1 MGLLIVRGYAKMNF
15 NDFYNGMCC
24 LWVLTMQNGSTTWF
38 NMLDMVDETTEHVQK
53 RRSWKQIYFLAFY
66 FLIKVVL
73 LNVFIGQ
80 VISVSLTYLTESK
93 VQEDKDREENHGSI
107 DGELRKNL
115 LVRGEES
122 LDAFTMKEETKEIA
136 NLGDS
141 KHIKP
146 LK

>member
-1 MGLLIVRGYAKMNF
+1 MNF

-38 NMLDMVDETTEHVQK
+38 NMLDMVDETTEHINK
-53 RRSWKQIYFLAFY
+53 RRTWKQIYFLAFY

-93 VQEDKDREENHGSI
+93 DQEDKERKEGRGSI

-115 LVRGEES
+115 LVRGDQS
-122 LDAFTMKEETKEIA
+122 LDSFTMKEDTKEIA
-136 NLGDS
+136 NLRNS
-141 KHIKP
+141 KQLKP
-146 LK
+146 TK

>member
-1 MGLLIVRGYAKMNF
+1 MNF

-38 NMLDMVDETTEHVQK
+38 NMLDMVDDTTEHINK
-53 RRSWKQIYFLAFY
+53 RRTWKQIYFLAFY

-93 VQEDKDREENHGSI
+93 DQEDRDRREHDGSI

-115 LVRGEES
+115 LVRGDEES
-122 LDAFTMKEETKEIA
+122 LDAFTMKEETREIN
-136 NLGDS
+136 NLRNS
-141 KHIKP
+141 KQIKP
-146 LK
+146 TK